1 MNAYELFAAMDGIGD
16 EILERSEIKRKSPR
30 RYIRPS
36 LIAACCALVLSVL
49 YAQLR
54 FGHLHPTPQVDP
66 TQETTEIPRQVV
78 NTPYYNKEH
87 NVLVAQE
94 LLYYTRHKLSEEE
107 MAKVLPEKLAPWMQ
121 FSADAMAYHED
132 DREGIVRM
140 EFTTPT
146 TLENVSLD
154 VVLGRYQ
161 PSYGYGNDAVVYRCG
176 QVDYILT
183 LGDYTKTTHSWHFGA
198 FAEIQGVPVYMEMRV
213 PTDLLEAAKAV
224 FEEALVCFSSYEENG
239 LNIQIWSLEAF
250 PDYYYPSGWYIEFSR
265 HHIERYTHYGI
276 FLPEEDSKVFTSEE
290 ITWDGGEI
298 SRIAVSCYKGKKL
311 ALEWNIYEGEQL
323 MQYGGMLFS
332 DSGILYSDLDK
343 CIAIQDLTLDT
354 VQQYVKDSHEYLC
367 VQYDEVI
374 VSVRPHNVNARWLYD
389 QLQAVGQRM
398 DKAPKQAIQRFQS
411 MLSDPASQKLCL
423 KIYYMDPEILT
434 RAPMS
439 GEDLKSESL
448 ISVDTQTLL
457 GHTEL
462 LQRLDESVLKREKVL
477 RCSNARLY
485 YVFET
490 GDGEPVLEIVM
501 DYPTG
506 GIYVNGMAVEY
517 DPVFLEVL
525 APFATEDLRELWLL
539 DQLST
544 GSVE

>member
-54 FGHLHPTPQVDP
+54 YGILHPTPQVDP

-121 FSADAMAYHED
+121 FGADAMAYHED

-213 PTDLLEAAKAV
+213 PTDLLEAAKTV
-224 FEEALVCFSSYEENG
+224 FEEALVSFSSYEEDS
-239 LNIQIWSLEAF
+239 LDIQIWDLETL
-250 PDYYYPSGWYIEFSR
+250 PDYFGPHSWYIEYSR
-265 HHIERYTHYGI
+265 YRLERDTHYGI
-276 FLPEEDSKVFTSEE
+276 YLPEEDSKAYTSEE
-290 ITWDGGEI
+290 IIWDGGGI
-298 SRIAVSCYKGKKL
+298 TKIAVSCYKRRNL
-311 ALEWNIYEGEQL
+311 VLEWNIYEGEQL
-323 MQYGGMLFS
+323 IEFDGQLLPYQL
-332 DSGILYSDLDK
+332 LYPELRE
-343 CIAIQDLTLDT
+343 CIEIEDLTLDM
-354 VQQYVKDSHEYLC
+354 VKQSVKKSNSLC
-367 VQYDEVI
+367 VRYGDVT
-374 VSVRPHNVNARWLYD
+374 VSVCPRGVSAQWLYD
-389 QLQAVGQRM
+389 QLLAVEQRSY
-398 DKAPKQAIQRFQS
+398 KAPKQAVESFQS
-411 MLSDPASQKLCL
+411 MLDDPASMELRL
-423 KIYYMDPEILT
+423 KIYYGSPSIYT
-434 RAPMS
+434 RIPLSA
-439 GEDLKSESL
+439 EDVKTASWCTT
-448 ISVDTQTLL
+448 ISVSTQELSQ
-457 GHTEL
+457 HTEL
-462 LQRLDESVLKREKVL
+462 LKRLDTSVLKQSEEL
-477 RCSNARLY
+477 TYTNARMC

-490 GDGEPVLEIVM
+490 GDGEPVLEIVFNH
-501 DYPTG
+501 PSG
-506 GIYVNGMAVEY
+506 GIFVNGMAVEF
-517 DPVFLEVL
+517 DPVFYEVIE
-525 APFATEDLRELWLL
+525 PFMTEDFREVW
-539 DQLST
+539 QV
-544 GSVE
+544 GS